1 MTALFAKPEQSVIEN
16 FKWKD
21 QFGNFHAPQG
31 MKTTHLFHTL
41 RAIWNSSV
49 PLPWRLP
56 GKLYEFG
63 DFYTRE
69 YMLTAIKALS
79 KELFTRKDLPADLQA
94 QFDAM
99 VRLLSTHQLT
109 EDSHDHIR

>member
-1 MTALFAKPEQSVIEN
+1 MTALATKSERSLIEN

-21 QFGNFHAPQG
+21 QYGWFHAPQG
-31 MKTTHLFHTL
+31 MSTTHLFYTL
-41 RAIWNSSV
+41 RSIWNSHV

-69 YMLTAIKALS
+69 YMLTAIKVLS
-79 KELFTRKDLPADLQA
+79 KELFTRKDLPANLQA
-94 QFDAM
+94 QFDVM